1 MIKETRGERGGV
13 KVGEEDGGGG
23 KSLLLATDY
32 FPQTLKTRD
41 SYRLSLIKLDRHLL
55 SKAISEE
62 QQEAKRTRDQSNV
75 ATLV

>member
-13 KVGEEDGGGG
+13 KVGEEDEGGG

-41 SYRLSLIKLDRHLL
+41 SYGLSLIKLDRHLL

-62 QQEAKRTRDQSNV
+62 QQEAKRTRD
-75 ATLV
+75 

>member
-41 SYRLSLIKLDRHLL
+41 SYGLSLIKLDRHLL
-55 SKAISEE
+55 SKAIPEE

>member
-23 KSLLLATDY
+23 QFFLLATDY
-32 FPQTLKTRD
+32 FPQTLRTRD
-41 SYRLSLIKLDRHLL
+41 SYGLSLIKLDRHLL